1 MYAYTSACRKG
12 CRGSAAPAWPP
23 PAGHNEPVS
32 SEQNSAGG
40 ARPRGRAP
48 GRPPRLE
55 LETIVGAARRI
66 LETEGTAALSMR
78 RLAKEVGST
87 PMALY
92 RHVRDKDE
100 LMLLALAGLAASIPR
115 PELPADPRERV
126 QVTALHMHDVL
137 WRMPWVVEVIS
148 LGELTDE
155 HALWMVEEIVD
166 SAMACGLSERD
177 AVHAYRSIWHFV
189 LGTLVFRSAMD
200 RRARQPDR
208 PQYFMEMLDGADPAE
223 MPRLAGLAGRWRE
236 VVDSYDVAGE
246 LRAVVDGLLDRR
258 PTPP

>member
-1 MYAYTSACRKG
+1 M
-12 CRGSAAPAWPP
+12 
-23 PAGHNEPVS
+23 S
-32 SEQNSAGG
+32 SEQKSADGPRAG
-40 ARPRGRAP
+40 ARPP

-55 LETIVGAARRI
+55 LATIVGAARHI
-66 LETEGTAALSMR
+66 LETEGPAGLSMR

-100 LMLLALAGLAASIPR
+100 LMLLAVDGLAATVPR

-126 QVTALHMHDVL
+126 HVTALHMHDVL
-137 WRMPWVVEVIS
+137 WEMPWVVDIIS
-148 LGELTDE
+148 LGELTDR

-166 SAMACGLSERD
+166 SAMACGLGESD

-189 LGTLVFRSAMD
+189 LGTLVFRSAMA

-208 PQYFMEMLDGADPAE
+208 PRYFMEMLREADPAE
-223 MPRLAGLAGRWRE
+223 MPRLAALSDRWPE
-236 VVDSYDVAGE
+236 VLDGYDVARE

-258 PTPP
+258 PAR